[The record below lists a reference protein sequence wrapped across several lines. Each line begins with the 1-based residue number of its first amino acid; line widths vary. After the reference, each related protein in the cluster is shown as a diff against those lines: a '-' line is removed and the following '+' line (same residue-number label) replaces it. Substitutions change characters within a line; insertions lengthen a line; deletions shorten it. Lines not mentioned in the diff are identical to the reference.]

1 MRVGRGLLIKASVSP
16 AGHRYTIE
24 PSKLYN
30 AMCVLLVLFVD
41 GSNTCSVGI
50 YQRNGVDF

>member
-24 PSKLYN
+24 SFNN
-30 AMCVLLVLFVD
+30 AVCVLLFVD
-41 GSNTCSVGI
+41 GSNTFSVGI